1 MLARSQTTPE
11 ARRDIFVGALTV
23 VDGEPPVI
31 DSFHLSPGGNSHET
45 WIFHIRRKGREERLV
60 LRCDPDDWIRPEE
73 MEREVSGLRI
83 AEAVGMPAPRLI
95 ASHHTRQ
102 ADRPYTIVD
111 FVEGETIPRRIH
123 RAPEL
128 AEARRL
134 FAAQCGAIIATLKNA
149 PADLAALL
157 HPRDAI
163 EELHRR
169 YARAPTPSP
178 VLAGA
183 MAWLAANRPASR
195 PLGVVHGDLR
205 LGNLIVGEDGVRA
218 VLDWETAH
226 LGDPYEDLAWICQR
240 AWRYGGA
247 EPVGGIGKLDD
258 YFAAWSAVTGETVEL
273 ERFHWW
279 LVWGATWWAL
289 VCREQSTVN
298 RAGAGDDMECAAVAR
313 LVCLQEANVLAE
325 LERYVR

>member
-1 MLARSQTTPE
+1 MLARSQTAPD
-11 ARRDIFVGALTV
+11 ARRDIFVSALQI
-23 VDGEPPVI
+23 VDGEPPNI
-31 DSFHLSPGGNSHET
+31 LSFHLSPGGNSHET
-45 WIFHIRRKGREERLV
+45 WVFDIRRNGREERLV

-73 MEREVSGLRI
+73 MEREVTGLRI

-111 FVEGETIPRRIH
+111 FVEGETIPQRIR

-128 AEARRL
+128 AEMRRT
-134 FAAQCGAIIATLKNA
+134 FASQCGAIIARLLDA
-149 PADLAALL
+149 PADLAGLL
-157 HPRDAI
+157 QPRDPIA
-163 EELHRR
+163 ELHSW
-169 YARAPTPSP
+169 YIRAQTPSP

-183 MAWLAANRPASR
+183 IAWLADNRPPVR
-195 PLGVVHGDLR
+195 PLAVVHGDLR

-247 EPVGGIGKLDD
+247 ETVGGIGSLEDF
-258 YFAAWSAVTGETVEL
+258 FAAWSAATGETVDL

-298 RAGAGDDMECAAVAR
+298 RTGAGDDMECAAVAR
-313 LVCLQEANVLAE
+313 LICLQEANVLAE
-325 LERYVR
+325 LERYIR